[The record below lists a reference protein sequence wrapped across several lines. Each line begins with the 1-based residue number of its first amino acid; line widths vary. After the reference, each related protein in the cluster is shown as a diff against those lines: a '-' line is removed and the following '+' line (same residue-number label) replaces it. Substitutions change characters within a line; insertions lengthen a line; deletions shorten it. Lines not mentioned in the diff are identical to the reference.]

1 MNGVSSVIDK
11 IHRAGLLTHE
21 DVTALLSTN
30 DTAVWNAVYAS
41 ADSLRKKYV
50 GDAVHLRGLLEF
62 SNYCTRACSYCG
74 LQTHNVNQIRYR
86 MKPEEII
93 DQAVRITSYGI
104 KTVVMQSGEDPYF
117 TTVMLCDI
125 VREIKSK
132 ADTAITLSVGE
143 KTLEEYQALFDAGAD
158 RYLLRH
164 ETASPELYNKLHP
177 DSCFEDRIRCIE
189 DLFKTGFQ
197 VGIGSMVG
205 LPGQEA
211 SDLANDILLLQNY
224 QPDMIGIGPF
234 ISNPE
239 TPLGKD
245 QSGTIEMTLRMVA
258 LARIVCPKA
267 HIPATT
273 ATGSI
278 DPLGREK
285 ALRVGAN
292 VVMPN
297 FTPQDYKIHYTI
309 YPNKRCLDEE
319 GHKCNFC
326 IRAMIRNERRTVS
339 TDYGH
344 AYRLTHNQNG

>member
-1 MNGVSSVIDK
+1 
-11 IHRAGLLTHE
+11 
-21 DVTALLSTN
+21 
-30 DTAVWNAVYAS
+30 
-41 ADSLRKKYV
+41 
-50 GDAVHLRGLLEF
+50 
-62 SNYCTRACSYCG
+62 
-74 LQTHNVNQIRYR
+74 
-86 MKPEEII
+86 
-93 DQAVRITSYGI
+93 
-104 KTVVMQSGEDPYF
+104 
-117 TTVMLCDI
+117 
-125 VREIKSK
+125 
-132 ADTAITLSVGE
+132 
-143 KTLEEYQALFDAGAD
+143 
-158 RYLLRH
+158 
-164 ETASPELYNKLHP
+164 
-177 DSCFEDRIRCIE
+177 
-189 DLFKTGFQ
+189 
-197 VGIGSMVG
+197 MVG

-211 SDLANDILLLQNY
+211 SDLANDILLLQRY

-239 TPLGKD
+239 TPLGND

-267 HIPATT
+267 HLPATT

-297 FTPQDYKIHYTI
+297 FTPHDYKIHYTI

-326 IRAMIRNERRTVS
+326 IRTMIRNEGRTVS

>member
-1 MNGVSSVIDK
+1 MIGVSCVIEK
-11 IHRAGLLTHE
+11 IHASQPLTHE
-21 DVTALLSTN
+21 EVTALLSTN
-30 DTAVWNAVYAS
+30 DTAVWNTVYAC
-41 ADSLRKKYV
+41 ADLFRKKYM

-62 SNYCTRACSYCG
+62 SNYCIRECAYCG
-74 LQTHNVNQIRYR
+74 LRSHNINQVRYR

-93 DQAVRITSYGI
+93 DQAIRINTYGI
-104 KTVVMQSGEDPYF
+104 KTVVMQSGEDPFF
-117 TTVMLCDI
+117 TTEILCDI

-143 KTLEEYQALFDAGAD
+143 KTFEEYAALRTAGAD

-177 DSCFEDRIRCIE
+177 DSRFEDRIRCIE
-189 DLFKTGFQ
+189 NLFKTGFQ

-205 LPGQEA
+205 LPGQDET
-211 SDLANDILLLQNY
+211 DLAKDILLLQKY

-234 ISNPE
+234 IANPE
-239 TPLGKD
+239 TPLGNDK
-245 QSGTIEMTLRMVA
+245 SGTIEMTLRMVA

-297 FTPQDYKIHYTI
+297 FTPQHYKIHYTI

-319 GHKCNFC
+319 GSKCNGC
-326 IRAMIRNERRTVS
+326 IRAMIHNEGRTVS